1 MIILPTATIKFSRL
15 WYFFNFR
22 RYGSNFLFSMLWD
35 HLFIFDAMGPKIYF
49 RRYEYE
55 PFSFNTAIRHPPTF

>member
-1 MIILPTATIKFSRL
+1 MIILPTATIKISRL

-22 RYGSNFLFSMLWD
+22 RYGINYLFSMLWD
-35 HLFIFDAMGPKIYF
+35 HLFIFDAMGPIIYF

-55 PFSFNTAIRHPPTF
+55 PFELVT